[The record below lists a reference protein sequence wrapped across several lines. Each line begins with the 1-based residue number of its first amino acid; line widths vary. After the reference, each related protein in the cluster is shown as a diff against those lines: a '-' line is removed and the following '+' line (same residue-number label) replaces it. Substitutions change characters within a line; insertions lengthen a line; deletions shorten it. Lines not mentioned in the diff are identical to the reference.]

1 MSTVSDGLTDLLSR
15 LIEGRRSSV
24 DATRNFQTIAL
35 SLRER
40 EAARLRAKGVPNDPR
55 LKKLDLQL
63 RRAPQV
69 LDALEAERERLLRKP
84 AAPLEPDSAILE
96 GRIADTRLK
105 AISGLKVRLVARD
118 GVAIEGMGD
127 ADLDDSGAYS
137 IRLGPDQLKAIQEQH
152 RGTVFVAVISR
163 GEKVVHRETS
173 GLKVAPGTRVSK
185 NVTLDRLK
193 LAGVDLRSPAGPSA
207 PRRARRAAPTP
218 QAIRPEDSKPRPKKK
233 NAPATEKG
241 LDAPATAPRARNPDA
256 RRRSAPG
263 GGPRDPQTGHRGPGR
278 GLLHSSWDSARSPG
292 LA

>member
-55 LKKLDLQL
+55 LKKLALQL

-218 QAIRPEDSKPRPKKK
+218 QAIRPEDSKPRPKK
-233 NAPATEKG
+233 T
-241 LDAPATAPRARNPDA
+241 
-256 RRRSAPG
+256 RRLRKK
-263 GGPRDPQTGHRGPGR
+263 D
-278 GLLHSSWDSARSPG
+278 
-292 LA
+292 